1 LVSKTASLPPTPRG
15 GFPLS
20 FVACSFIHP
29 FERIVRVSVEREVFV
44 PYRQSLFAP
53 LVLGALVLS
62 GCQGAKAPS
71 SEEPDGARD
80 PEVWEGDPQAAIRLL
95 RPKEGTPEDWA
106 IVRAKASWAWEAG
119 LDSLPV
125 GESMARFGLS
135 FVGTRYTPGTLE
147 LTGPEELVVNLQEM
161 DCVTFVENILA
172 LAYFIRL
179 AGPEILDSDLGTQTL
194 YRNLLTRVRYRGGLV
209 DGYPSRLHYFTDW
222 IFDNEVKGLVREVT
236 AELGGVEDTRALDF
250 MSQHPEA
257 YRQLANPLDLRA
269 IQERESYLSGLT
281 RYRIPQEEIPA
292 VSAWIKDGDIIAAT
306 STVDGLDV
314 AHTGLAIWRNGSLHL
329 LHAPLV
335 GEVVEVSVL
344 PLADRVS
351 RIGSQDGIRVVRPLE
366 VEARR
371 WP

>member
-1 LVSKTASLPPTPRG
+1 
-15 GFPLS
+15 
-20 FVACSFIHP
+20 
-29 FERIVRVSVEREVFV
+29 V
-44 PYRQSLFAP
+44 PNRQSLLAP

-71 SEEPDGARD
+71 SGEPDGARD
-80 PEVWEGDPQAAIRLL
+80 PEVWEGDPAAAIRLL

-106 IVRAKASWAWEAG
+106 IVRAKASWAWEVG
-119 LDSLPV
+119 LDSLPM
-125 GESMARFGLS
+125 GESMARLGLS
-135 FVGTRYTPGTLE
+135 FVGTRYVPGTLE
-147 LTGPEELVVNLQEM
+147 LSGPEELVVNLQEM
-161 DCVTFVENILA
+161 DCVTFVENTLA
-172 LAYFIRL
+172 LAHFIRL
-179 AGPEILDSDLGTQTL
+179 ARPEILDSEQRTQTL
-194 YRNLLTRVRYRGGLV
+194 FRQLLTRVRYRGGLV

-222 IFDNEVKGLVREVT
+222 ILDNEAKGWLREIT
-236 AELGGVEDTRALDF
+236 ADLGGVEDTRALDF

-314 AHTGLAIWRNGSLHL
+314 AHTGLAIWRNGRLHL

-335 GEVVEVSVL
+335 GEVVEVSVM

-351 RIGSQDGIRVVRPLE
+351 RIGNQDGIRVVRPQE
-366 VEARR
+366 VEAHR